1 MPRKVG
7 VALVPC
13 RHNVLTSSSLAHPAL
28 HGPVAEARAALRA
41 GAAAAAPWVR
51 LGLSEAQRAAGMVYD
66 RAGRIVDGAGTVLA
80 EAGEDAARLAQEGK
94 VAAAQGAC
102 TFQCAASVCLCSHPA
117 LRLCRCLCDRLCE
130 RALRCPWVPYSLR
143 RQASKRHG
151 GSRDAVRHER
161 SE

>member
-102 TFQCAASVCLCSHPA
+102 TFQRVAAVCLCSRPA

-130 RALRCPWVPYSLR
+130 RLPRRLALPMGALQPSPPSKQAPRWQQGR
-143 RQASKRHG
+143 RTS
-151 GSRDAVRHER
+151 
-161 SE
+161 